1 MIKGENGNYLGDYE
15 TMDAIKGFFENITSG
30 VAQIVADNENIGVL
44 YTAVARWVFVALAIF
59 IVVRAIKSLL
69 VTKNPSEVWAYIQID
84 GIENYPLTHWE
95 NLIGRHKSC
104 DIQVNDDLVSRNHGT
119 LSRNN
124 EGEWVYKDLGSKNG
138 SFINGKLVK
147 EPRVL
152 APGDTLQIGESVINV
167 MNISLEEQRNNIEYR
182 KNDTKPMSP
191 WPSLLAITIFQILDV
206 MQLNIALGDECG
218 IWVPISFG
226 LMCLVMWIYVIALK
240 GMQRRGFE
248 METLAFFLT
257 TIGLSITAS
266 ADPSATIKLAIAAVL
281 GVILMIVICVFL
293 RNLQFMKDIRKTLVI
308 VAAALLLVNL
318 VFGTVQYGAANWI
331 YIGGI
336 SIQPSEL
343 VKIVFIIIGAA
354 SLDELFQLKN
364 LTLFVVFSL
373 ICLGCLAIM
382 GDFGTALIFFATFI
396 IMAFLRSGDFS
407 KLILILGIS
416 FAGGLMILRFK
427 AHIAQRF
434 AIWGHVWEDVNDMG
448 YQQTRTMSAAAS
460 GGLVGVG
467 GGNGWLTDIFAA
479 DTDLVFG
486 VMCEEWG
493 LIIALLAVVSI
504 IALGLFSVIAI
515 MSGRSAYYTIAAC
528 GATTML
534 LIQTMLNVFGS
545 VDLLPLTGVTF
556 PFVSNGGTSML
567 AAWGLLGFLKAA
579 DTRQNASIAVSMQLK
594 GKELLESRR
603 TVRDRGTRGGRR
615 R

>member
-1 MIKGENGNYLGDYE
+1 
-15 TMDAIKGFFENITSG
+15 MDVIKGFFENITSG
-30 VAQIVADNENIGVL
+30 VAQIVSDNENIGVL
-44 YTAVARWVFVALAIF
+44 FTAVARWVFVALALF

-95 NLIGRHKSC
+95 NLIGRHKSS
-104 DIQVNDDLVSRNHGT
+104 DIQVNDELVSRNHGT
-119 LSRNN
+119 LSRDSQ
-124 EGEWVYKDLGSKNG
+124 GKWIYKDLNSRNG
-138 SFINGKLVK
+138 SFINGKLVTQPK
-147 EPRVL
+147 EL
-152 APGDTLQIGESVINV
+152 KPGDTLVIGNSSINI
-167 MNISLEEQRNNIEYR
+167 MNISLEEQRNNMELR
-182 KNDTKPMSP
+182 KHDTKPMSP
-191 WPSLLAITIFQILDV
+191 WPSAVAITIFQILAV
-206 MQLNIALGDECG
+206 VQLNIALGERCTL
-218 IWVPISFG
+218 WVPISFA
-226 LMCLVMWIYVIALK
+226 LLSIVMWVYVLALK

-257 TIGLSITAS
+257 TIGLSVTVS
-266 ADPSATIKLAIAAVL
+266 ADPGETLKLAIAAVL
-281 GVILMIVICVFL
+281 GVVLMIFVCVFL

-308 VAAALLLVNL
+308 VAAALLLANL

-364 LTLFVVFSL
+364 LTLFVAFSL

-407 KLILILGIS
+407 KLFLILGIS
-416 FAGGLMILRFK
+416 FAGGLIILRFK
-427 AHIAQRF
+427 EHIAQRF
-434 AIWGHVWEDVNDMG
+434 AIWGHVWDDVIDMG
-448 YQQTRTMSAAAS
+448 YQQTRTMTAAAS
-460 GGLVGVG
+460 GGMVGVG
-467 GGNGWLTDIFAA
+467 GGNGWLANTVFAA

-486 VMCEEWG
+486 VICEEWG
-493 LIIALLAVVSI
+493 LIIALLAVISI
-504 IALGLFSVIAI
+504 ISFGLFSVIAI

-534 LIQTMLNVFGS
+534 LVQTILNVFGS

-556 PFVSNGGTSML
+556 PFISNGGTSMIS
-567 AAWGLLGFLKAA
+567 AWGLLGFLKAA
-579 DTRQNASIAVSMQLK
+579 DTRQNASIAVSIAAKMK
-594 GKELLESRR
+594 
-603 TVRDRGTRGGRR
+603 GGRR
-615 R
+615 DD

>member
-1 MIKGENGNYLGDYE
+1 
-15 TMDAIKGFFENITSG
+15 MDVIKGFFENITSG
-30 VAQIVADNENIGVL
+30 VAQIVSDNENVGVL
-44 YTAVARWVFVALAIF
+44 FTAVARWVFVALALF

-95 NLIGRHKSC
+95 NLIGRHKSS
-104 DIQVNDDLVSRNHGT
+104 DIQVNDELVSRNHGT
-119 LSRNN
+119 LSRDSQ
-124 EGEWVYKDLGSKNG
+124 GKWIYKDLNSRNG
-138 SFINGKLVK
+138 SFINGKLVTQPK
-147 EPRVL
+147 EL
-152 APGDTLQIGESVINV
+152 KPGDTLVIGNSSINI
-167 MNISLEEQRNNIEYR
+167 MNISLEEQRNNMELR
-182 KNDTKPMSP
+182 KHDTKPMSP
-191 WPSLLAITIFQILDV
+191 WPSAVAITIFQILAV
-206 MQLNIALGDECG
+206 VQLNIALGERCTL
-218 IWVPISFG
+218 WVPISFA
-226 LMCLVMWIYVIALK
+226 LLSIVMWVYVLALK

-257 TIGLSITAS
+257 TIGLSVTAS
-266 ADPSATIKLAIAAVL
+266 ADPGETLKLAIAAVL
-281 GVILMIVICVFL
+281 GVVLMIFVCVFL

-308 VAAALLLVNL
+308 VAAVLLLANL

-364 LTLFVVFSL
+364 LTLFVAFSL

-407 KLILILGIS
+407 KLFLILGIS
-416 FAGGLMILRFK
+416 FAGGLIILRFK
-427 AHIAQRF
+427 EHIAQRF
-434 AIWGHVWEDVNDMG
+434 AIWGHVWDDVIDMG
-448 YQQTRTMSAAAS
+448 YQQTRTMTAAAS
-460 GGLVGVG
+460 GGMVGVG
-467 GGNGWLTDIFAA
+467 GGNGWLANTVFAA

-486 VMCEEWG
+486 VICEEWG
-493 LIIALLAVVSI
+493 LIIALLSVISI
-504 IALGLFSVIAI
+504 ISFGLFSVIAI

-534 LIQTMLNVFGS
+534 LVQTILNVFGS

-556 PFVSNGGTSML
+556 PFISNGGTSMIS
-567 AAWGLLGFLKAA
+567 AWGLLGFLKAA
-579 DTRQNASIAVSMQLK
+579 DTRQNASIAVSIAAKMK
-594 GKELLESRR
+594 
-603 TVRDRGTRGGRR
+603 GGRR
-615 R
+615 DD